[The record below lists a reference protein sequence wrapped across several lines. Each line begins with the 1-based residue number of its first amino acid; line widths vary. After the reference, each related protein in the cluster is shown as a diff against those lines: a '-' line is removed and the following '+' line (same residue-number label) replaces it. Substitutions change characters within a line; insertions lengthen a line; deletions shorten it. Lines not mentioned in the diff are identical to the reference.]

1 LTHIARYD
9 FRRLERTRNHAFT
22 VHFETLVQQKPRA
35 QRRGTRKEPALVLG
49 HTANLGGTVVFAGAL
64 RYFASLDGEFR
75 LSAMWAE
82 GSLSLDQN

>member
-1 LTHIARYD
+1 M
-9 FRRLERTRNHAFT
+9 
-22 VHFETLVQQKPRA
+22 
-35 QRRGTRKEPALVLG
+35 LG